1 MMKMGEVY
9 FDEETPASMPTT
21 TLTTSDTWTRVQ
33 LGTVITQGPG
43 SANFTPD
50 GSNTY
55 AAFKF
60 IGSTHSMI
68 THCGTTF
75 SFTPG
80 TNNSDYIFGV
90 VVNGTFDGNNEM
102 TAGTVEVGSKVHIT
116 SRNAGD
122 YGSTA
127 NHYMLNGLT
136 QNDVITLV
144 VKGVGHS
151 NNFDVANVNMFAV
164 Y

>member
-1 MMKMGEVY
+1 
-9 FDEETPASMPTT
+9 
-21 TLTTSDTWTRVQ
+21 
-33 LGTVITQGPG
+33 
-43 SANFTPD
+43 
-50 GSNTY
+50 
-55 AAFKF
+55 
-60 IGSTHSMI
+60 MI